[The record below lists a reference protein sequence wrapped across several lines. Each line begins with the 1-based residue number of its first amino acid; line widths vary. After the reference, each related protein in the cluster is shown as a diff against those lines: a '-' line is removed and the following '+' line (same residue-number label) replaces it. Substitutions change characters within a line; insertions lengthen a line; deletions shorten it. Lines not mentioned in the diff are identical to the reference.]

1 MSKRHLMAAI
11 VAGAAALATNAH
23 AQKTEITFA
32 RFFGACDSD
41 YGTSIEVE
49 KARGECGL
57 MTTLV
62 NHFNATNKDNIV
74 VKPQIIEWGPYY
86 QQLTARIAARDL
98 PNIAV
103 MHTAQIGD
111 FIRSRVVEPIED
123 DLKAAGIDIED
134 FTTHARAGVTFNGKV
149 HALPWDTHSWLWHIN
164 VGIFKQAGLVDS
176 AGKPIIPK
184 SVDELMAQ
192 AKTIK
197 EKTGKPYFVM
207 ASVAAGDAG
216 NGARTF
222 YTLLYTQGGSLFP
235 AGYDK
240 VNFNTP
246 EAKTAFETVERIAK
260 EGYITKGVD
269 GAGALGGFIAGNG
282 AVLLAAADTSRCASL
297 IATRSSR
304 SASPRSAPTRVL
316 ASSAPSSS
324 ISGAACY
331 GGIYPSSP
339 GTRPPTIPE
348 HMGFRATSGRA
359 GAGEGA
365 RRHDHALPRRQ
376 LRLRLQLGG
385 RRRPEGAAPRAARP
399 RLDDDRAEHLRHQ
412 RVRRL
417 VQGRERRADARG
429 QSRHARRR
437 RGPQSGRVLQPS
449 RRHGAGRICAAQARL
464 GAAARHQVL
473 VPRQRD
479 GRAVA
484 DGGQDRDRV
493 RARRRRVRQ
502 DDAAGRSLDHLA
514 ACGSSGRNMPTFG
527 HGRTRSSSTPSSRSS
542 SSRCTPI
549 STTTPRTRRRSWPRP
564 T

>member
-11 VAGAAALATNAH
+11 VAGVAALATNAH

-134 FTTHARAGVTFNGKV
+134 FTPHARAGVTFNGKV

-184 SVDELMAQ
+184 SIDELMAQ

-197 EKTGKPYFVM
+197 EKTGKPYFIM

-246 EAKTAFETVERIAK
+246 EAKTAFETIERIAK
-260 EGYITKGVD
+260 EGYISKGVD

-282 AVLLAAADTSRCASL
+282 AVLLTGTWRIDDMLAA
-297 IATRSSR
+297 
-304 SASPRSAPTRVL
+304 
-316 ASSAPSSS
+316 
-324 ISGAACY
+324 
-331 GGIYPSSP
+331 
-339 GTRPPTIPE
+339 
-348 HMGFRATSGRA
+348 
-359 GAGEGA
+359 
-365 RRHDHALPRRQ
+365 
-376 LRLRLQLGG
+376 
-385 RRRPEGAAPRAARP
+385 AARP
-399 RLDDDRAEHLRHQ
+399 DTGLKEYTARIFPNMFKQDAVWADNHSWVMPRGANNEKQ
-412 RVRRL
+412 R
-417 VQGRERRADARG
+417 
-429 QSRHARRR
+429 
-437 RGPQSGRVLQPS
+437 
-449 RRHGAGRICAAQARL
+449 
-464 GAAARHQVL
+464 AAARVFLKYLWDNNYQWARGGGHLPVRKSVMAQYAQLPERPNVMRITEIGKAL
-473 VPRQRD
+473 PHDVRRQFGFQSLIGEEVNNIINGNKASAQALKDAQERGD
-479 GRAVA
+479 
-484 DGGQDRDRV
+484 QLLS
-493 RARRRRVRQ
+493 RR
-502 DDAAGRSLDHLA
+502 
-514 ACGSSGRNMPTFG
+514 
-527 HGRTRSSSTPSSRSS
+527 
-542 SSRCTPI
+542 
-549 STTTPRTRRRSWPRP
+549 
-564 T
+564 